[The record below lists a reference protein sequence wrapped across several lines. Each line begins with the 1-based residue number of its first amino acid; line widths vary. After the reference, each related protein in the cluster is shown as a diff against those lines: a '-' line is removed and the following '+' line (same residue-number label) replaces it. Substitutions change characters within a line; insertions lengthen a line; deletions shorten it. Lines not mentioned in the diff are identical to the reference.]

1 MPALP
6 DLDPSRTA
14 SDLYADLQAYI
25 DEANALV
32 AARQP
37 IMLAGLDNAVAAL
50 CERIATLDIL
60 TAKEFAPKLDGL
72 MAALDGLQANMRA
85 LQADVAT
92 AINSLGT
99 QKKANRAYNN
109 APSGKVEE

>member
-6 DLDPSRTA
+6 NLDPSRSAT
-14 SDLYADLQAYI
+14 DLYTDLQAYI
-25 DEANALV
+25 TQANALV
-32 AARQP
+32 TARNP
-37 IMLAGLDNAVAAL
+37 TELAGLDDAVAAL
-50 CERIATLDIL
+50 CERITKLDIL

-72 MAALDGLQANMRA
+72 MASLDELQANMRA

-92 AINSLGT
+92 AINGLGT

>member
-6 DLDPSRTA
+6 NLDPSRSA
-14 SDLYADLQAYI
+14 HELYADLQAYI

-32 AARQP
+32 AARNP
-37 IMLAGLDNAVAAL
+37 TELAGLDDAVAAL
-50 CERIATLDIL
+50 CERITTLDIL
-60 TAKEFAPKLDGL
+60 TAKEFASKLDGL
-72 MAALDGLQANMRA
+72 MTSLDGLQANMRA
-85 LQADVAT
+85 LQTEVAT
-92 AINSLGT
+92 AINGLGK